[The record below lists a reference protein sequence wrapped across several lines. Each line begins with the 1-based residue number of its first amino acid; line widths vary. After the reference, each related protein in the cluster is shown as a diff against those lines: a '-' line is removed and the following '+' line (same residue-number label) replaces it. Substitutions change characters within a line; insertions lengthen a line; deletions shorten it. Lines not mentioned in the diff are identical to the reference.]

1 MQALADQSLHDLLE
15 QVADRRPAPGG
26 GSSSAWACALGAG
39 LVEMAAAF
47 AKQEAVRGR
56 AAELRGR
63 ALELAE
69 RDLHSYV
76 PVLEAQRLPSEDAQR
91 AARLDA
97 ARSEAAQAPLAVA
110 EAAAEVAELGAEL
123 ARDGN
128 PSLEGDAITGTLL
141 AEAAARAA
149 AELVDINLEERPD
162 DERRATARDLAARA
176 WRAREE
182 ALG

>member
-47 AKQEAVRGR
+47 AKEETIRGR
-56 AAELRGR
+56 AAELG
-63 ALELAE
+63 
-69 RDLHSYV
+69 
-76 PVLEAQRLPSEDAQR
+76 AQ
-91 AARLDA
+91 
-97 ARSEAAQAPLAVA
+97 
-110 EAAAEVAELGAEL
+110 L

-128 PSLEGDAITGTLL
+128 PSLEGDAIAGTLL
-141 AEAAARAA
+141 AEAATRAA

-162 DERRATARDLAARA
+162 DERR
-176 WRAREE
+176 
-182 ALG
+182 